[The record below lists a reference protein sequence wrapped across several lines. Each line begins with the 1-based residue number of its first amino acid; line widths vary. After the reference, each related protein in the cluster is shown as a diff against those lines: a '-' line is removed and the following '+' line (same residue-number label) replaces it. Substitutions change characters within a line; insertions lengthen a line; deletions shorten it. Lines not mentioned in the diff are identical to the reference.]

1 MKKVLLFAT
10 ILAVISI
17 YACQKESLSSVATT
31 SDLGYATDRDST
43 GGHGHHHQG
52 PGGPLGDSLHHH
64 QHPFDSLGH
73 HPFDSLGHHHGLDSL
88 GHHHLDSLHHVVDT
102 TFTPGGPH
110 HGGPNHGGPNHGPHP
125 GGDTLNPGGGVHIQP
140 VTIQVTDL
148 PQAAQDWLTTNKPG
162 AVIANVLK
170 ITKPDGTV
178 VYVVKIKNG
187 GVVRFDASGNK
198 IG

>member
-1 MKKVLLFAT
+1 MKKVLLFAS

-43 GGHGHHHQG
+43 GGHGHHHEG
-52 PGGPLGDSLHHH
+52 PGGPACDSLHN
-64 QHPFDSLGH
+64 
-73 HPFDSLGHHHGLDSL
+73 HHHGLDSL
-88 GHHHLDSLHHVVDT
+88 EHHHGLDSLNHHHGLDSLMHHHLDSLHHHVIDT

-110 HGGPNHGGPNHGPHP
+110 HGGPHHGPHP
-125 GGDTLNPGGGVHIQP
+125 GGDTLNPNGGVHIQP

>member
-1 MKKVLLFAT
+1 MKKVLLFAS

-17 YACQKESLSSVATT
+17 YACQKESLSSTANA
-31 SDLGYATDRDST
+31 SELGYATDRDST
-43 GGHGHHHQG
+43 GGHGHHQG
-52 PGGPLGDSLHHH
+52 PGGPGCPGGPLGDSLHHH

-73 HPFDSLGHHHGLDSL
+73 HGLDSL
-88 GHHHLDSLHHVVDT
+88 MHHHLDSLHHHVIDT

-110 HGGPNHGGPNHGPHP
+110 HGGPNHGPHP

-148 PQAAQDWLTTNKPG
+148 PQAAQDWLTANKPG